1 MIVVDATGLVL
12 GRLASVTAK
21 NLLAG
26 EEVKIVNA
34 EKALV
39 TGGKDSIFS
48 EYGQTRDRGHMERGP
63 YFPRRPEMI
72 LKRTVRGMLPYKMR
86 RGRDAFSRLRI
97 FVGIPRELKGMPL
110 EQPNAAK
117 MRTGSNNKYIELGA
131 LSRRLGANF

>member
-39 TGGKDSIFS
+39 TGGKDSIFI
-48 EYGQTRDRGHMERGP
+48 EYSQTRDRGHKERGP

-110 EQPNAAK
+110 EQPTAAK
-117 MRTGSNNKYIELGA
+117 MRTESNNKYIELGA

>member
-1 MIVVDATGLVL
+1 MIVDATGLVL
-12 GRLASVTAK
+12 GRLASVAAK
-21 NLLAG
+21 SLLAG

-34 EKALV
+34 EKALI
-39 TGGKDSIFS
+39 TGSKDFIF
-48 EYGQTRDRGHMERGP
+48 EDYGHTRARGHKEKGP

-97 FVGIPRELKGMPL
+97 YVGVPRELKGMPL
-110 EQPNAAK
+110 EQPDAAK
-117 MRTGSNNKYIELGA
+117 MRTESNNRYIELGA